1 MPSKRSK
8 GGKQTQKDTPAEDV
22 SSHEL
27 DQQSTGE
34 EAKAEAVADALI
46 PQSRKRGRGKQ
57 PKEQN
62 ETTDAGPD
70 ANVLPTPGK
79 RRRRSLGRASTS
91 EPTVSDR
98 EEVSGEAN
106 NDAPNPAESKSE
118 AEAEG
123 GGTEETQ
130 KVNGDNTRNE
140 PKGNNGSAVKQSGVS
155 DRLQK
160 FQMLKKKL
168 NESKQANRQE
178 VFAEHQRKKE
188 NPKEQ
193 LIAEKKRK
201 EAELLLEKQRAE
213 EEGEDFERI
222 RSMSWSVE
230 DVDRWQEKQEK
241 KAFRA
246 DEAFTDFQQAAAKKY
261 KKLADGLKPNIKQY
275 NDQKHLS
282 QLRSGTMDVVG
293 NDFYRD
299 ANSMAYARA
308 EDKAAPEDVERV
320 VKDLEKQL
328 EARDKFSRRRAY
340 HEDDEITFINERN
353 MRFNKKIGRAY
364 DKYTAEI
371 KASFER
377 GTAL

>member
-1 MPSKRSK
+1 ML
-8 GGKQTQKDTPAEDV
+8 E
-22 SSHEL
+22 
-27 DQQSTGE
+27 
-34 EAKAEAVADALI
+34 
-46 PQSRKRGRGKQ
+46 
-57 PKEQN
+57 
-62 ETTDAGPD
+62 
-70 ANVLPTPGK
+70 
-79 RRRRSLGRASTS
+79 
-91 EPTVSDR
+91 
-98 EEVSGEAN
+98 
-106 NDAPNPAESKSE
+106 
-118 AEAEG
+118 
-123 GGTEETQ
+123 
-130 KVNGDNTRNE
+130 
-140 PKGNNGSAVKQSGVS
+140 
-155 DRLQK
+155 K
-160 FQMLKKKL
+160 FIQ

-193 LIAEKKRK
+193 IIAEKKRK

-213 EEGEDFERI
+213 EEGDDFERT

-230 DVDRWQEKQEK
+230 DVNRWQEKQEK

-261 KKLADGLKPNIKQY
+261 KKLVDGLKPNIKQY

-282 QLRSGTMDVVG
+282 QLRAGSTGGVG
-293 NDFYRD
+293 DDFYRD

-340 HEDDEITFINERN
+340 HEEDEITFINDRN

-364 DKYTAEI
+364 DMYTAEI